1 MTEHEITTN
10 EDIERLAGEL
20 HERVRALNHLTQ
32 GPAGLTE
39 PAAAYTVLG
48 NQAQTSFRLAQTAE
62 QIDAFLTRQLD
73 AGRLGHD
80 QSADPAAAAVTAAHN
95 ALGRVTEQAAD
106 LGDSFRRA
114 ASALAPI
121 HALDAGEETSPDRR
135 AAATLAGPEVGQVG
149 AADEDFPKTIREV
162 LPSPTYVEDV
172 PPELRSPPQSPHPRR
187 GR

>member
-1 MTEHEITTN
+1 MNDHETRID

-32 GPAGLTE
+32 GSPDLTE

-48 NQAQTSFRLAQTAE
+48 NLAQASFRLAQTAE
-62 QIDAFLTRQLD
+62 QIDAFLTRELD

-80 QSADPAAAAVTAAHN
+80 QTEDPVPALTTVHN
-95 ALGRVTEQAAD
+95 ALASAAEQAAD
-106 LGDSFRRA
+106 LGDDFRRA

-121 HALDAGEETSPDRR
+121 HSLDAGEKPSLDRH
-135 AAATLAGPEVGQVG
+135 AAADLADREDAQVVSAG
-149 AADEDFPKTIREV
+149 EDFPKTIGEV
-162 LPSPTYVEDV
+162 LPSADPAVDV
-172 PPELRSPPQSPHPRR
+172 PPELRAPPQPPHPRR

>member
-1 MTEHEITTN
+1 MNDPEITTD

-20 HERVRALNHLTQ
+20 HERVRALNRLTQ
-32 GPAGLTE
+32 GPPGLTE
-39 PAAAYTVLG
+39 PSAAYTVLG
-48 NQAQTSFRLAQTAE
+48 NLAQTSFRLAQTAE
-62 QIDAFLTRQLD
+62 QIDAFLTRELD

-80 QSADPAAAAVTAAHN
+80 RGDDPVPAVTTAHN

-121 HALDAGEETSPDRR
+121 QGLDADEEPSLDRH
-135 AAATLAGPEVGQVG
+135 AVVNPNDQEVAQIRP
-149 AADEDFPKTIREV
+149 ASKDFPSPIGDV
-162 LPSPTYVEDV
+162 LPDSRPADDI
-172 PPELRSPPQSPHPRR
+172 PPELRSPPHPRR